1 MRVFRVENNFEDCDM
16 AAHLVKSRPFIEGV
30 KRFLQLLQQ
39 SCHVFRLHFR
49 EILQRGQYLLYT
61 LYFGVAVLLHRLLE
75 SLLFFKRHL
84 VELRLMRSI
93 DVFQRKFKQKLPVDH
108 HYYYY
113 ARMIEYYAL
122 YSIYILECSRI
133 FKQIIGK

>member
-1 MRVFRVENNFEDCDM
+1 MFRVENNFEDGDM

-30 KRFLQLLQQ
+30 QQFLQLLQQ

-49 EILQRGQYLLYT
+49 EILQRGQYLLYA

-75 SLLFFKRHL
+75 PLLVRSRHL

-93 DVFQRKFKQKLPVDH
+93 SVFQRKFKQTLPVDH

-122 YSIYILECSRI
+122 YSINILECSRI
-133 FKQIIGK
+133 FKES